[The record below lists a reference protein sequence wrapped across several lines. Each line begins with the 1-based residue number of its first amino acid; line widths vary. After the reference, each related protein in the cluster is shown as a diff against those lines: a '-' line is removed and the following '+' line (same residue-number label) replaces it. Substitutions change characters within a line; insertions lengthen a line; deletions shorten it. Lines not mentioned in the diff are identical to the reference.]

1 MNERPWSSSDR
12 WQGPLRVRHGDPF
25 PTLDH
30 QLRAQQQDGY
40 GHRFDGCTRFRR
52 LDAKHEYCVRGR
64 SDVAQT
70 NSSPDSEYVPDGK
83 LLAGAVVLAAL
94 TGVVH
99 LWLAVHEWAEL
110 EEALP
115 FLLAGIGFF
124 VGIGLVLST
133 DRYRQ
138 PLYLLGAAFTGIE
151 IPLWVLGGMEEFTL
165 GVFDKVVQVLL
176 VGALLYL
183 WFQSRSA
190 DVTASHN

>member
-1 MNERPWSSSDR
+1 
-12 WQGPLRVRHGDPF
+12 
-25 PTLDH
+25 
-30 QLRAQQQDGY
+30 
-40 GHRFDGCTRFRR
+40 
-52 LDAKHEYCVRGR
+52 
-64 SDVAQT
+64 VAQT